1 MAGVQIARRSLNS
14 VTQDLAPLMT
24 IEDDDA
30 DEGVVFGR
38 PSSSSQ
44 ASSKL
49 VCYQN
54 SSSLVTTMPTP
65 FKDAVPKAS
74 SRLKWILGS
83 SLIIS
88 AVILNVSTPI
98 YTVRAFVP
106 LRE

>member
-44 ASSKL
+44 
-49 VCYQN
+49 
-54 SSSLVTTMPTP
+54 VTV
-65 FKDAVPKAS
+65 FCEKHV
-74 SRLKWILGS
+74 
-83 SLIIS
+83 
-88 AVILNVSTPI
+88 
-98 YTVRAFVP
+98 
-106 LRE
+106 

>member
-1 MAGVQIARRSLNS
+1 MQISRRSLNS

-24 IEDDDA
+24 IEDDEA

-54 SSSLVTTMPTP
+54 SSTLVTTMPTS
-65 FKDAVPKAS
+65 FKDATPKAS
-74 SRLKWILGS
+74 SFLKWIIGL
-83 SLIIS
+83 SLIIA

-98 YTVRAFVP
+98 YTVWAFVS
-106 LRE
+106 LHD